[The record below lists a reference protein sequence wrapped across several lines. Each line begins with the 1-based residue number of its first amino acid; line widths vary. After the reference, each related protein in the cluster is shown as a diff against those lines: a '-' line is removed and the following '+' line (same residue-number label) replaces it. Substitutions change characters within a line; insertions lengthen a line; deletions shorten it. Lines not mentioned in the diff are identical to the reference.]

1 MENIVQNIIENLT
14 NYDTNFLSSSSS
26 KNKEKPKDNM
36 SIKTEEGKVNFVFD
50 EDDEEDSDSN
60 DIDNILSFEYNEDKE
75 NYFDISHVIFQK
87 NTVVDIESLPSIP
100 FTKIKKVS
108 NFLSFFGKN
117 NETIKQIKYLVMFD
131 ENFMYMIKMTLKEN
145 NQNNFY
151 KRIGN
156 HYDLYNF
163 KSIKILDDE
172 IIRGYKNIILTFMNK
187 TDDDMNI
194 NIKELHMDFVNAV
207 KFYKILKFYLERIN
221 IPFNYNNDDF
231 ERIFGRNNRKVNSL
245 LNGIDSPSNL
255 INEEK

>member
-14 NYDTNFLSSSSS
+14 NYDTNFLSSNT

-60 DIDNILSFEYNEDKE
+60 DIDNILSFEYTEDEE
-75 NYFDISHVIFQK
+75 NYFDISHVIYQK
-87 NTVVDIESLPSIP
+87 NTVVDIESLPAIP

-108 NFLSFFGKN
+108 NFFSIFGKN
-117 NETIKQIKYLVMFD
+117 NENIKHIKYLVMFD

-172 IIRGYKNIILTFMNK
+172 IIKGYKNIILTFINK
-187 TDDDMNI
+187 KDDDLNI
-194 NIKELHMDFVNAV
+194 NIKELHMDFINAA
-207 KFYKILKFYLERIN
+207 KFFKILKFYLEKIN
-221 IPFNYNNDDF
+221 IPFNYHNDDF
-231 ERIFGRNNRKVNSL
+231 ERIFGRNNRKVNSS
-245 LNGIDSPSNL
+245 LNGFDSSQN
-255 INEEK
+255 ITKNEN

>member
-1 MENIVQNIIENLT
+1 
-14 NYDTNFLSSSSS
+14 
-26 KNKEKPKDNM
+26 M

-60 DIDNILSFEYNEDKE
+60 DIDNILSFEYTEDEE
-75 NYFDISHVIFQK
+75 NYFDISHVIYQK
-87 NTVVDIESLPSIP
+87 NTVVDIESLPAIP

-108 NFLSFFGKN
+108 NFFLIFGKN
-117 NETIKQIKYLVMFD
+117 NENIKHIKYLVMFD
-131 ENFMYMIKMTLKEN
+131 ENFMYTIKMTLKEN

-172 IIRGYKNIILTFMNK
+172 IIKGYKNIILTFINK
-187 TDDDMNI
+187 KDDDLNI
-194 NIKELHMDFVNAV
+194 NIKELHMDFINAA
-207 KFYKILKFYLERIN
+207 KFFKILKFYLEKIN

-245 LNGIDSPSNL
+245 LNGFDSSQN
-255 INEEK
+255 IKKNEN

>member
-1 MENIVQNIIENLT
+1 
-14 NYDTNFLSSSSS
+14 
-26 KNKEKPKDNM
+26 M

-87 NTVVDIESLPSIP
+87 NTVVDIESLHAIP

-108 NFLSFFGKN
+108 NFFSIFGKN
-117 NETIKQIKYLVMFD
+117 NENIKHIKYLVMFD

-172 IIRGYKNIILTFMNK
+172 IIKGYKNIILTFINK
-187 TDDDMNI
+187 KDDDLNI
-194 NIKELHMDFVNAV
+194 NIKELHMDFINAA
-207 KFYKILKFYLERIN
+207 KFFKILKFYLEKIN
-221 IPFNYNNDDF
+221 IPFNYHNDDF
-231 ERIFGRNNRKVNSL
+231 ERIFGRNNRKVNNL
-245 LNGIDSPSNL
+245 LNGFDSSQN
-255 INEEK
+255 ITKNEN

>member
-1 MENIVQNIIENLT
+1 MEKVMNNIIDNFT
-14 NYDTNFLSSSSS
+14 NYDSNFLSSNS

-60 DIDNILSFEYNEDKE
+60 DIDNILSFEYTEDEE

-194 NIKELHMDFVNAV
+194 NIKELHMDFINAA
-207 KFYKILKFYLERIN
+207 KFFKILKFYLEKIN
-221 IPFNYNNDDF
+221 IPFNYTNEDF
-231 ERIFGRNNRKVNSL
+231 ERLFGRNNRKVNSL